1 MRNDTKSDIRP
12 TSFHARRAIATLAG
26 VLLASAA
33 PGCTSTDEAEPT
45 ALQKAID
52 ALGGQDALDAFHSL
66 SIEASGTSAVIDE
79 GFEAGGEARDMSTY
93 TADIAIDVAGDS
105 MRISY
110 ERDSLVMIPGTTNTF
125 SEIVTDQVGYILGN
139 ELVFGAA
146 PGYVGAPMSSARWA
160 SVRKQQRLSNP
171 HLLLRGLTEADVT
184 EGGLHDVQGR
194 PHHLLTVPDPEGIH
208 DITLFVD
215 VETGVIS
222 RLSTLESDHL
232 RGDVELAVSYER
244 WERAGSL
251 SVPRSVTI
259 TLDDQP
265 VGVEE
270 RTAVQVDVELAPDLF
285 AFPEGVE
292 LQHDEIHA
300 HEGELNAQHHQRFV
314 AVGTAPFF
322 DWPSNTVQGVEIGQE
337 SGIYH
342 LVGAGHHSLLIDQGD
357 SLVLVEAPLH
367 AARSEAILAWI
378 DDNIAG
384 GLGANPISHVIATHH
399 HADHSAGLRTFAL
412 RGATIVVAEPA
423 KTFLADIFSRPRTLD
438 PHQAP
443 ADPDIQPEIATV
455 DQDGSLTLGNVTAHH
470 IPTQHAA
477 DMLIVHVTTA
487 GTGGIIFNSDLYLPD
502 LLGIIPGSVFVQGS
516 KDLDDALIALGL
528 DDETTLMLGGHG
540 NVDSS
545 SGSHFTVTYA
555 DFKPQ
560 LDYALS
566 SAAP

>member
-1 MRNDTKSDIRP
+1 MRYDTESDIRP
-12 TSFHARRAIATLAG
+12 TFFHARRTIAALGG

-33 PGCTSTDEAEPT
+33 LGCTSTGDTEPT

-52 ALGGQDALDAFHSL
+52 ALGGQDALDGFRSL
-66 SIEASGTSAVIDE
+66 AIEASGTSSVIDE

-93 TADIAIDVAGDS
+93 RADIAIDVAGDN

-110 ERDSLVMIPGTTNTF
+110 ERDSLVMIPGTKNTF
-125 SEIVTDQVGYILGN
+125 SEIIAGQAGFVLGN

-146 PGYVGAPMSSARWA
+146 PDFVGAPMSSARWA

-171 HLLLRGLTEADVT
+171 HLLLRGLSEADVT
-184 EGGLHDVQGR
+184 DGGVDDVQGR
-194 PHHLLTVPDPEGIH
+194 PHHRLIVPDPEGIH
-208 DITLFVD
+208 DLTLLVD
-215 VETGVIS
+215 VETGVVS
-222 RLSTLESDHL
+222 GLSTLESDHL
-232 RGDVELAVSYER
+232 RGDVALAVSYER

-251 SVPRSVTI
+251 FVPRTVTI
-259 TLDDQP
+259 TLDDLP
-265 VGVEE
+265 VNVEE
-270 RTAVQVDVELAPDLF
+270 RTAVRVDVELEPDLF
-285 AFPEGVE
+285 AFPGGVE
-292 LQHDEIHA
+292 VEHDEAHA

-322 DWPSNTVQGVEIGQE
+322 DWPNTTVAAAEIGQE

-384 GLGANPISHVIATHH
+384 GLAANPISHVISTHH

-412 RGATIVVAEPA
+412 RGATIVVAEPSKA
-423 KTFLADIFSRPRTLD
+423 FIADVFARARTLD

-443 ADPDIQPEIATV
+443 GDQDIQPEIATV
-455 DQDGSLTLGNVTAHH
+455 AQDAALTLGNVTAYH
-470 IPTQHAA
+470 IPSQHAA
-477 DMLIVHVTTA
+477 DMLIVHVATA
-487 GTGGIIFNSDLYLPD
+487 GTGGIVFNSDLYLPD
-502 LLGIIPGSVFVQGS
+502 LLGISPGSVFVQGS
-516 KDLDDALIALGL
+516 KDLDDALIALAL
-528 DDETTLMLGGHG
+528 DDDTTLMLGGHG
-540 NVDSS
+540 NIDVST
-545 SGSHFTVTYA
+545 GSHFTVSYA

-560 LDYALS
+560 LDYALG